1 MPHCSGGGEK
11 EKIMADIEKIIT
23 KRILENMGGEVEI
36 TEFERRRADQ
46 ELERLTRE
54 IEQMQKLPKQK

>member
-1 MPHCSGGGEK
+1 ME
-11 EKIMADIEKIIT
+11 DIEKIIT

-54 IEQMQKLPKQK
+54 IEQMQKMMNKVE

>member
-1 MPHCSGGGEK
+1 
-11 EKIMADIEKIIT
+11 MADIEKIIT
-23 KRILENMGGEVEI
+23 KRILENMSGEVEI

-54 IEQMQKLPKQK
+54 IEQMQKLSKQK

>member
-1 MPHCSGGGEK
+1 
-11 EKIMADIEKIIT
+11 MADIEKIIT

-54 IEQMQKLPKQK
+54 IEQMQRLSKQK